1 VALPK
6 EVGEYILEVEDEYV
20 NNKNDPGGATK
31 FGITQRTL
39 TSARR
44 SIASLPEDVK
54 DLTEEQALLIYDV
67 LYWRPAKCYKLPSPI
82 SLAVFD
88 GCVNCGIRQGVK
100 FLQEALN
107 LYGCRTSVRGGL
119 ATDGIIGPVTLSAL
133 LSVENTRVL
142 CAVVLW
148 RRVLY
153 YLSLA
158 NEKPTM
164 RAFLRGW
171 LNRLAKLWQTCSGS
185 SF

>member
-1 VALPK
+1 MTLP
-6 EVGEYILEVEDEYV
+6 ESAARHILAVEGGYV
-20 NNKNDPGGATK
+20 NNKADPGGATN

-39 TSARR
+39 TSARETV
-44 SIASLPEDVK
+44 ACLPESVK
-54 DLTEEQALLIYDV
+54 DLTAEQALMIYEA

-88 GCVNCGIRQGVK
+88 GCVNCGARQGVK

-107 LYGCRTSVRGGL
+107 LYGCGL
-119 ATDGIIGPVTLSAL
+119 AVDGIIGPITLEAL
-133 LSVENTRVL
+133 RSVRNVRAL

-158 NEKPTM
+158 NDKPTM

-171 LNRLAKLWQTCSGS
+171 LNRLAKLWQTLLLS
-185 SF
+185 S

>member
-1 VALPK
+1 MGVVVLPK

-39 TSARR
+39 TSARET
-44 SIASLPEDVK
+44 IACLPESVK
-54 DLTEEQALLIYDV
+54 DLTAEQALMIYEA
-67 LYWRPAKCYKLPSPI
+67 LYWRPARCDKLPSPVDI
-82 SLAVFD
+82 TVFD
-88 GCVNCGIRQGVK
+88 GAVNCGVRQGVK

-107 LYGCRTSVRGGL
+107 LYGCGLAVDGVIGKKTLGALSSVRN
-119 ATDGIIGPVTLSAL
+119 A
-133 LSVENTRVL
+133 RCL

-171 LNRLAKLWQTCSGS
+171 LNRLAKLWQACL
-185 SF
+185 